1 MLKCITKSPKN
12 LSEDARNKMK
22 SKNRSYTNE
31 VEYEDDYDNDKVKGK
46 KLSDHRRRPIK
57 NWKKVWAEHTSDYDE
72 VDDFYTQNRR

>member
-1 MLKCITKSPKN
+1 MKLKSN
-12 LSEDARNKMK
+12 RNSNHNED
-22 SKNRSYTNE
+22 YD
-31 VEYEDDYDNDKVKGK
+31 DDYDFDRNDKGK